1 MLICRKITEIENIK
15 SMCCYFEW
23 YKLLLNYI
31 HYPFRSPSMEFF
43 SGPYFPVF
51 SPNTGKYG
59 PEKSPYLVTFHSVNF
74 YSVRYSV
81 NSVRYFGPII
91 RDLIS
96 HKLSIICKLIGKL
109 KNGIHKC
116 KPRKCPCRICKTF
129 FSKHRFLQYIWII
142 YNIFW
147 CKSHFFKDS
156 DWMVPGNISV
166 TPLLTAY
173 FQLMK
178 NSAF

>member
-1 MLICRKITEIENIK
+1 MEMFKAGNKLSQTSFSDLFIRKENR
-15 SMCCYFEW
+15 YN
-23 YKLLLNYI
+23 LGRN
-31 HYPFRSPSMEFF
+31 REFQIPKKKTSIVWKVSKCGVI

-59 PEKSPYLVTFHSVNF
+59 PEKTPYLVTFHSVNF

-91 RDLIS
+91 KDLIS

-129 FSKHRFLQYIWII
+129 FSKHRFLQYI
-142 YNIFW
+142 
-147 CKSHFFKDS
+147 
-156 DWMVPGNISV
+156 
-166 TPLLTAY
+166 
-173 FQLMK
+173 
-178 NSAF
+178 

>member
-1 MLICRKITEIENIK
+1 MDHLLSITKIFKLLQWRCLRPATSYLKLVLVIYLFGKRIDITLVEIENFKYRKKTSIVWK
-15 SMCCYFEW
+15 VSKCGV
-23 YKLLLNYI
+23 I
-31 HYPFRSPSMEFF
+31 

-129 FSKHRFLQYIWII
+129 FSKHRFLQYI
-142 YNIFW
+142 
-147 CKSHFFKDS
+147 
-156 DWMVPGNISV
+156 
-166 TPLLTAY
+166 
-173 FQLMK
+173 
-178 NSAF
+178 